1 MYVYLAGSI
10 FYEGDKLRNRLW
22 ADKIRAAIPG
32 IELYSPIE
40 NADINDKTKCAN
52 SIAIANGDNARL
64 DRTDVLIACIDG
76 DVIPSGTSA
85 EIGKFHEKIIRQ
97 LPVDRPKYILGIGT
111 DSREFYS
118 TFSEEK
124 IAAGRADIFENQFS
138 YQNLYTIGLIK
149 QGGKLVRT
157 IDEAIKFLKKLADT
171 VYANDFT
178 HAI

>member
-40 NADINDKTKCAN
+40 NTDINDKTKCAN
-52 SIAIANGDNARL
+52 SITIANGDNARL

-85 EIGKFHEKIIRQ
+85 EIGKFHEKIMRQ

-124 IAAGRADIFENQFS
+124 IVAGRAGIFENQFS

-157 IDEAIKFLKKLADT
+157 IDEATKFLKELADT

-178 HAI
+178 YAI

>member
-1 MYVYLAGSI
+1 MKVYLAGSI

-40 NADINDKTKCAN
+40 NTAINDKKLCAN
-52 SIAIANGDNARL
+52 SIAIAQGDNARL

-85 EIGKFHEKIIRQ
+85 EIGKFHEKIMRNEYSTRGKHI
-97 LPVDRPKYILGIGT
+97 IGIGT
-111 DSREFYS
+111 DSREMSSTYS
-118 TFSEEK
+118 DDK
-124 IAAGRADIFENQFS
+124 NLCGANGVFENQYS

-149 QGGKLVRT
+149 QAGVLVRS
-157 IDEAIKFLKKLADT
+157 IDEAIKYLKELKET
-171 VYANDFT
+171 EYANEGKYEF
-178 HAI
+178 

>member
-22 ADKIRAAIPG
+22 AERIRAAIPG

-40 NADINDKTKCAN
+40 NTEINDKTKCAD

-85 EIGKFHEKIIRQ
+85 EIGKFHEKI
-97 LPVDRPKYILGIGT
+97 VGNAYATRPKFILGIGT
-111 DSREFYS
+111 DSREMCS
-118 TFSEEK
+118 TNNGEK
-124 IAAGRADIFENQFS
+124 IKAGCSGLFENQFS

-149 QGGKLVRT
+149 QGGALVRT
-157 IDEAIKFLKKLADT
+157 IDEAIKFLKELADT
-171 VYANDFT
+171 AYADDFA
-178 HAI
+178 HAL

>member
-40 NADINDKTKCAN
+40 NTDINDKTKCAN

-85 EIGKFHEKIIRQ
+85 EIGKFHEKIMRQ
-97 LPVDRPKYILGIGT
+97 SSADRPKYILGIGT

-124 IAAGRADIFENQFS
+124 IVAGRADIFENQFS

-157 IDEAIKFLKKLADT
+157 IDEATKFLKELADT